1 MSPLFNK
8 PFCYSFQ
15 MLWPTNMT
23 GAHSVEV
30 ERSGYRTQ
38 KYNSRNWRK
47 NMQPTNSSQRT
58 RGERFQRQPTYPSVK
73 SRFGFKT
80 EGLRKRNSLPK
91 LRTARHR
98 AKLHFCFSR
107 WLQIKKS
114 KKKKKKSRR
123 EDVFWTGGWMFSF
136 PSTFTPKRKR
146 KKEWDSKM
154 NNLNKW
160 KTWKDNIACI

>member
-38 KYNSRNWRK
+38 KYSSRNWRK

-73 SRFGFKT
+73 SRFGFRT
-80 EGLRKRNSLPK
+80 GGLRKRNSLPK
-91 LRTARHR
+91 LRTLRHK

-107 WLQIKKS
+107 WLQMKKS
-114 KKKKKKSRR
+114 KNARTFFGLGD
-123 EDVFWTGGWMFSF
+123 ECFIF
-136 PSTFTPKRKR
+136 PAHLHQKEKEKR

-154 NNLNKW
+154 NNRNKW

>member
-1 MSPLFNK
+1 MNEPINNK

-58 RGERFQRQPTYPSVK
+58 RGERFQREPTCPSVK
-73 SRFGFKT
+73 SLFGFKT
-80 EGLRKRNSLPK
+80 GGLRKKNSLPK
-91 LRTARHR
+91 LRPVRHS
-98 AKLHFCFSR
+98 AELNLCFSR
-107 WLQIKKS
+107 WLEIQRSKKS
-114 KKKKKKSRR
+114 LRGLFFGLGLN
-123 EDVFWTGGWMFSF
+123 VFFSQRIYTKQINGWTQ
-136 PSTFTPKRKR
+136 
-146 KKEWDSKM
+146 
-154 NNLNKW
+154 KW
-160 KTWKDNIACI
+160 II